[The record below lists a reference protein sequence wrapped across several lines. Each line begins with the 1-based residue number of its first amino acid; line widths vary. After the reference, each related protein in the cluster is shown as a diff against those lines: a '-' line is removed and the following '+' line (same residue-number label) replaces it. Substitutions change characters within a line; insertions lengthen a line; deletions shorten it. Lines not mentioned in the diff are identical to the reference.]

1 MSSELNNRS
10 NTGFD
15 TRAGERVRLRN
26 RLPDQRF
33 EAQPVI
39 VLSLQPEQQTQA
51 KAIFSVPGLLPIWA
65 IFVVISPTWRLI
77 IGPVGR
83 LRHCRSHTRSF
94 DYPREHIARGRC

>member
-15 TRAGERVRLRN
+15 IRAGERIRLRN

-33 EAQPVI
+33 EAQSVI

-51 KAIFSVPGLLPIWA
+51 KAIF
-65 IFVVISPTWRLI
+65 
-77 IGPVGR
+77 
-83 LRHCRSHTRSF
+83 
-94 DYPREHIARGRC
+94 